1 MERTHRANGI
11 RNRIEVFF
19 GKLAWSLQ
27 ALGQIWLVGDGG
39 SLARLGR
46 GAHETS
52 LGQCPRLMAIG
63 PNSVWESPDRLLD

>member
-1 MERTHRANGI
+1 MKRI
-11 RNRIEVFF
+11 RWAKGTRNSFEVFF

-46 GAHETS
+46 GAHEIS
-52 LGQCPRLMAIG
+52 LGQCPRLVAIG
-63 PNSVWESPDRLLD
+63 PDSVWEGSDRLLD